1 MKGNE
6 RSRGAHLANP
16 RLSRGFNLLW
26 FGQAVS
32 QLGDYIAYLTI
43 PLFIQTL
50 VDSTVQFGIAYALE
64 TFPTLLFGF
73 FGGVLIDRVRRRS
86 VMITADVV
94 RAGAFF
100 FLAYVAGRP
109 DAGIAVVYVI
119 SFLVGT
125 FATAFSNAMY
135 AFIPS
140 LVDGSQLAAANS
152 RIAASQ
158 QVATAM
164 GPLLAGAMAQSLGA
178 GPGFFLNGAT
188 FLVSAASILFI
199 GSSVEAAPAPR
210 RNIFTEAKE
219 GLAFLWN
226 EARLRWSTI
235 AAAVANFVVGFI
247 ESTLVVLATVVL
259 GTQTEGQIGFL
270 FSLMGVGGI
279 AGALIAPRISAIF
292 GLGRAMTIGFF
303 IKGLS
308 LLLLVNSRFG
318 LAAFVAMFTWFV
330 GLSVLNVPIHTM
342 RQTYT
347 PPELLGRVITGAR
360 AIGWGT
366 LPIGALLG
374 TFAADQTDYARLAKI
389 SPWIVL
395 AMATLLLFTPL
406 WSAESSRRPRPPG
419 GSAEVIH
426 TLDALD
432 VLDAD

>member
-1 MKGNE
+1 
-6 RSRGAHLANP
+6 
-16 RLSRGFNLLW
+16 LSRGFNLLW

-318 LAAFVAMFTWFV
+318 LAAFVAMRDSPRSHHGSSWRWQRCCCSRPFGQLSHHDDRARRV
-330 GLSVLNVPIHTM
+330 GRRRLSTPLTPLTSLTPTESAHCLHTKYQSFSARAVASYSTDNSSSGVERTM
-342 RQTYT
+342 RRQNVFV
-347 PPELLGRVITGAR
+347 EIAR
-360 AIGWGT
+360 G
-366 LPIGALLG
+366 L
-374 TFAADQTDYARLAKI
+374 RC
-389 SPWIVL
+389 S
-395 AMATLLLFTPL
+395 
-406 WSAESSRRPRPPG
+406 E
-419 GSAEVIH
+419 
-426 TLDALD
+426 
-432 VLDAD
+432 

>member
-1 MKGNE
+1 M
-6 RSRGAHLANP
+6 
-16 RLSRGFNLLW
+16 
-26 FGQAVS
+26 S

-64 TFPTLLFGF
+64 TLPTFLFGF
-73 FGGVLIDRVRRRS
+73 FGGVLLDRVRRRR

-100 FLAYVAGRP
+100 FLAYLAGRP
-109 DAGIAVVYVI
+109 DAGIAAVYVV

-140 LVDGSQLAAANS
+140 LVPSNQLATANS

-164 GPLLAGAMAQSLGA
+164 GPLLAGAMAQSLGV
-178 GPGFFLNGAT
+178 GPGFFLNGTT
-188 FLVSAASILFI
+188 FLISAVSILLI
-199 GSSVEAAPAPR
+199 GPSVEASPPPHRSA
-210 RNIFTEAKE
+210 FTEARE
-219 GLAFLWN
+219 GLLFLWN

-270 FSLMGVGGI
+270 FALMGVGGI
-279 AGALIAPRISAIF
+279 AGALIAPRVTIF
-292 GLGRAMTIGFF
+292 GLGRAMTIGLF

-308 LLLLVNSRFG
+308 LLLLVNSEFG
-318 LAAFVAMFTWFV
+318 LAAFVAMFCWFV

-366 LPIGALLG
+366 LPLGALLG
-374 TFAADQTDYARLAKI
+374 TYAADQTDYATLAKI
-389 SPWIVL
+389 APWIVL
-395 AMATLLLFTPL
+395 AMATLLLVTPL
-406 WSAESSRRPRPPG
+406 WTGRSSTGRRVTG
-419 GSAEVIH
+419 DAAEVVPPP
-426 TLDALD
+426 D
-432 VLDAD
+432 VLDVN